1 MKRVSVM
8 VINLLLLT
16 SLTTFAQSGSGGV
29 PSKWSKENVIVL
41 NHSMS
46 HSHLMS
52 NKGKTYTK
60 GYSNSLKLEVN
71 NSAGINELKK
81 LYIPSGIECAI
92 QVTKE
97 SSSVFDYDDRDAVD
111 MDKGALV
118 PEVFTQFYPEAE
130 EFKVINLDNLED
142 GDVIDIS
149 YTTSEEMETKKLKS
163 TKCAVIEANNYV
175 LATPYPVANKT
186 ISYKISQDF
195 LINAASL
202 NNGPLIDDIGTS
214 GEEDDL
220 VYSYEFEALE
230 IDKIEDEQFMYPMR
244 TYPSVK
250 VEIILCDKADA
261 EGTDIIAG
269 PVGEV
274 FDDWDE
280 TLLKDV
286 VYNKY
291 SIWESLGK
299 KHFKDL
305 TEFTGIIKGAKTPDR
320 VIEGYYR
327 ALQGYVYGVK
337 AIEDYSDD
345 VFMGVM
351 LALCN
356 ENEFKHEVIVGFN
369 KETADP
375 DEMIMNGDLEYCL
388 KVSDSKD
395 EWYVFPMNQ
404 FSRWNDAN
412 HRLAG
417 TDGYA
422 LKYEKKQEESALEP
436 TEIPMAQP
444 AQNQLVIRRNVSM
457 DLHYEAAVVSEKVQ
471 LKGSEKNGLANII
484 STDEDFNS
492 AILNRSQ
499 VAEYQG
505 QMVTGNIKQQQEAR
519 SNFFAAQLTNRF
531 DSVGVD
537 RFNYVSSGV
546 EEKSEWSSYKQKY
559 RVYGLTRFDKK
570 DSLYYFKL
578 GKLLTK
584 SIDVTSS
591 MRRESPIFIGYP
603 KIVDTRIVFKLA
615 GGVSAFG
622 ADNFEKSVDVDMAT
636 LKSKAVIKG
645 DRIIISCSMVFKEDY
660 LDAKDWQKLQMIA
673 KAQEELDNL
682 EITLAVPSN

>member
-1 MKRVSVM
+1 M
-8 VINLLLLT
+8 
-16 SLTTFAQSGSGGV
+16 
-29 PSKWSKENVIVL
+29 L
-41 NHSMS
+41 NHSLS
-46 HSHLMS
+46 HSHLIT

-60 GYSNSLKLEVN
+60 AYSNSLKIEV
-71 NSAGINELKK
+71 SRSGGISELKK
-81 LYIPSGIECAI
+81 FYIPEDIECAI

-111 MDKGALV
+111 MDKGAMV
-118 PEVFTQFYPEAE
+118 PEVFTQFYPEAN
-130 EFKVINLDNLED
+130 EFKVLMLDNLEE
-142 GDVIDIS
+142 GDVIDVS
-149 YTTSEEMETKKLKS
+149 YSTSEEMETKKLKS

-186 ISYKISQDF
+186 ISYKISQQF

-202 NNGPLIDDIGTS
+202 NNGPLIDDVGTS

-230 IDKIEDEQFMYPMR
+230 VDKMEDEQFVYAMR

-250 VEIILCDKADA
+250 VEIVLCDKGDA
-261 EGTDIIAG
+261 EGSDVIAG

-291 SIWESLGK
+291 SAWKSLGK
-299 KHFKDL
+299 KHIKGL
-305 TEFTGIIKGAKTPDR
+305 TEFTGVIKGAKTPDR

-327 ALQGYVYGVK
+327 AFQGYVYGVN

-351 LALCN
+351 MAMLD
-356 ENEFKHEVIVGFN
+356 EKEFKYEVIAGFN
-369 KETADP
+369 KETTDP
-375 DEMIMNGDLEYCL
+375 DEMVMNGDLRFCL
-388 KVSDSKD
+388 KVSDVKD
-395 EWYVFPMNQ
+395 EWYVYPMTQ
-404 FSRWNDAN
+404 FSKWSDVN
-412 HRLAG
+412 HQLAG

-422 LKYEKKQEESALEP
+422 LNYEKKKEESSLESV
-436 TEIPMAQP
+436 EIPMAQP
-444 AQNQLVIRRNVSM
+444 AQNQMVIRRNVSM

-471 LKGSEKNGLANII
+471 VRGSEKNGLADII
-484 STDEDFNS
+484 STDEDFNN
-492 AILNRSQ
+492 AILSRNQ
-499 VAEYQG
+499 MAQYQG
-505 QMVTGNIKQQQEAR
+505 QMVTGNTKQQQAAR
-519 SNFFAAQLTNRF
+519 AGYFAQQMTDRF

-537 RFNYVSSGV
+537 KYNYVSSGV
-546 EEKSEWSSYKQKY
+546 EAKSEWSAYQQKY

-584 SIDVTSS
+584 SIGVTSS
-591 MRRESPIFIGYP
+591 MRRESPIYVGYP
-603 KIVDTRIVFKLA
+603 KIVDTRVVFKLA

-622 ADNFEKSVDVDMAT
+622 ADNFEKAVDVDMAT

-645 DRIIISCSMVFKEDY
+645 DKIVISCSVVFKEDY
-660 LDAKDWQKLQMIA
+660 LDADDWQKLQMIA
-673 KAQEELDNL
+673 KAEDELDKL